1 MQYTF
6 SGNRHSG
13 GSPEGAMTE
22 PLSEAELEKIIT
34 VLGEKIEG
42 ILRGHVKCTVEGGQL
57 TVEQMGE
64 GIPAER
70 FASVVSQAVADF
82 ARKRNLEY

>member
-6 SGNRHSG
+6 SGHRHSG

-42 ILRGHVKCTVEGGQL
+42 ILREHATCSVAGGQL
-57 TVEQMGE
+57 TVEQTGE
-64 GIPAER
+64 GISAER

-82 ARKRNLEY
+82 ARKRNLKY

>member
-22 PLSEAELEKIIT
+22 PLSETELQGIVA
-34 VLGEKIEG
+34 VLADKIEG
-42 ILRGHVKCTVEGGQL
+42 ILPGYVTCTVVGSQL
-57 TVEQMGE
+57 MVEPTGDDLS
-64 GIPAER
+64 ER
-70 FASVVSQAVADF
+70 MVGVVNQAVADF
-82 ARKRNLEY
+82 ARKRSLKY